1 MNRRTLLLG
10 ASALGIVAFGG
21 GALVLSRRRQ
31 AEATATAATAPA
43 VDTALLIRPNSP
55 VLGPA
60 DAKVTIVEFFD
71 PSCEACRAF
80 HPALQEIKRQFP
92 TEVRI
97 VMRYTMFH
105 QGSDEAVRILETAR
119 MQGKF
124 EQVMNA
130 LLEKQPD
137 WAKDG
142 APQLDVAW
150 QIAGA
155 VGLDLDK
162 AKSDRLF
169 PGITAIMNQ
178 DTADVEALN
187 IRQTPTFF
195 LNGKRLENVSLDSLM
210 ADVRAAVEQA

>member
-1 MNRRTLLLG
+1 
-10 ASALGIVAFGG
+10 
-21 GALVLSRRRQ
+21 
-31 AEATATAATAPA
+31 
-43 VDTALLIRPNSP
+43 
-55 VLGPA
+55 
-60 DAKVTIVEFFD
+60 
-71 PSCEACRAF
+71 
-80 HPALQEIKRQFP
+80 
-92 TEVRI
+92 
-97 VMRYTMFH
+97 
-105 QGSDEAVRILETAR
+105 
-119 MQGKF
+119 F